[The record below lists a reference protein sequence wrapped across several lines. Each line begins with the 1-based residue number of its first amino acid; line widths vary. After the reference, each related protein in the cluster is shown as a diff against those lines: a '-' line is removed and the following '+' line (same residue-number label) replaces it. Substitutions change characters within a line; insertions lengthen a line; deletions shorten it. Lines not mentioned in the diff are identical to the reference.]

1 MTTLTIGARSWDHV
15 IPIALGD
22 AVGSEFT
29 TLERRDLTPNIWH
42 EDHLDGSETSLSSY
56 VRARAAGDDSVTAL
70 PVFIMRGFR
79 HRCIITRK
87 NSPLET
93 AADLAGAR
101 IGLTGWPDS
110 GNTWTRAILRREGV
124 GISDAEWR
132 VGALTAAHPVQDRM
146 GGVQTPPTV
155 ATTENDEPMVEM
167 LARGALDAIMT
178 PFAPPGFYDL
188 DSPFRTLYRD
198 NQSAERDYFASTG
211 YIPGI
216 HVLAVKT
223 AVLEADPAAAQRL
236 VDVFAAAQTLSYQ
249 RRAKML
255 DVTPWQNDAFESATA
270 AFGDDF
276 SPIGW
281 NANATMVADF
291 QTELV
296 EQGLMA
302 APLAATDLFP
312 YAVEVSDAARA

>member
-1 MTTLTIGARSWDHV
+1 
-15 IPIALGD
+15 
-22 AVGSEFT
+22 
-29 TLERRDLTPNIWH
+29 
-42 EDHLDGSETSLSSY
+42 
-56 VRARAAGDDSVTAL
+56 
-70 PVFIMRGFR
+70 
-79 HRCIITRK
+79 
-87 NSPLET
+87 
-93 AADLAGAR
+93 
-101 IGLTGWPDS
+101 
-110 GNTWTRAILRREGV
+110 
-124 GISDAEWR
+124 
-132 VGALTAAHPVQDRM
+132 
-146 GGVQTPPTV
+146 
-155 ATTENDEPMVEM
+155 MVEM

-198 NQSAERDYFASTG
+198 NQSAERGYFASTG

-223 AVLEADPAAAQRL
+223 AVLDADPAAAQRL

-270 AFGDDF
+270 AFGEDF

-281 NANATMVADF
+281 NANATMIADF

-296 EQGLMA
+296 EQGLMNET
-302 APLAATDLFP
+302 LRATDLFP

>member
-1 MTTLTIGARSWDHV
+1 VSALTIGARSWDHV

-22 AVGSEFT
+22 AAGSEYT
-29 TLERRDLTPNIWH
+29 TLERRDLTPNIWN
-42 EDHLDGSETSLSSY
+42 ETDLDGSETSLSSY

-87 NSPLET
+87 DSQFES

-124 GISDAEWR
+124 GIGDAEWR
-132 VGALTAAHPVQDRM
+132 VGALTAAHPIQNRM
-146 GGVQTPPTV
+146 GGVQAPPTV
-155 ATTENDEPMVEM
+155 APTENDEPMVEM
-167 LARGALDAIMT
+167 LARGALDAVMT

-198 NQSAERDYFASTG
+198 NQAEERKYFASTG

-223 AVLEADPAAAQRL
+223 AVLDADPAAAQRL

-270 AFGDDF
+270 AFGEDF

-296 EQGLMA
+296 EQGLMNERLPA
-302 APLAATDLFP
+302 IDLFP

>member
-1 MTTLTIGARSWDHV
+1 MTALTIGARSWDHL
-15 IPIALGD
+15 IPLALGD
-22 AVGSEFT
+22 VAGSTTT
-29 TLERRDLTPNIWH
+29 TLERHDLTPNIWS
-42 EDHLDGSETSLSSY
+42 EAHLDGSETSLSSY
-56 VRARAAGDDSVTAL
+56 VRARATGDDSVTAL

-87 NSPLET
+87 DSPLET

-124 GISDAEWR
+124 GIADAEWR
-132 VGALTAAHPVQDRM
+132 VGALTAAHPIQDRM
-146 GGVQTPPTV
+146 GGVAAPATV
-155 ATTENDEPMVEM
+155 AATENDEPMVEM
-167 LARGALDAIMT
+167 LLRGALNAVMT
-178 PFAPPGFYDL
+178 PFAPPGFYDVN
-188 DSPFRTLYRD
+188 SPFRTLYRD

-223 AVLEADPAAAQRL
+223 AVLDADPGAAQRL
-236 VDVFAAAQTLSYQ
+236 VDVFAASQTLSYQ

-270 AFGDDF
+270 AFGEDF

-281 NANATMVADF
+281 NANATMIADF

-296 EQGLMA
+296 EQGLMN
-302 APLAATDLFP
+302 APLPASDLFP